1 MAEFV
6 IFVVVM
12 IVLSVIGKPKQQST
26 KPSGTPSPRVQKLIE
41 RIQAQQGTA
50 PGSQQVAAALEQSMQ
65 AGRQPRHLGERTSP
79 GQSNQL
85 PAQSAPQYQPA
96 EIWLPTNQPPAHR
109 PPQNNLPAPKQDL
122 DTRVRELMRT
132 GHEVGAIRLLCDE
145 RELGILDAQK
155 YARALVAPTGT
166 TPGSPQSDGRRAG
179 RGRVAVRRLGRV
191 RRVDLR
197 PGPRG
202 GRLGQWLGRHP
213 RARRP
218 LRHRRALADRPQPAA
233 PRSHSGQLTVM

>member
-1 MAEFV
+1 MAEFAIFIV
-6 IFVVVM
+6 IM
-12 IVLSVIGKPKQQST
+12 IVLSVIGKLKQQST
-26 KPSGTPSPRVQKLIE
+26 KRTGTPSPRVQKLIE

-50 PGSQQVAAALEQSMQ
+50 PGSQQVAAALQQSMQ

-96 EIWLPTNQPPAHR
+96 EIWLPANQPPAHR

-145 RELGILDAQK
+145 RDLGILDAQK

-166 TPGSPQSDGRRAG
+166 TAGSPQSADAEPDEDESRYVGSAAFAESIFDLDREEDVWASGWVDTPEPDDRSDIDELWQT
-179 RGRVAVRRLGRV
+179 VRNPP
-191 RRVDLR
+191 R
-197 PGPRG
+197 PGVT
-202 GRLGQWLGRHP
+202 
-213 RARRP
+213 
-218 LRHRRALADRPQPAA
+218 PA
-233 PRSHSGQLTVM
+233 S